1 MHTCDMAHSY
11 VWHSWCMCMMPHSC
25 VTCDIH
31 YRPASKTAWKGHMT
45 HASFIYDMTHT
56 HLSFPRCITRDMS
69 HLYVT
74 WLNHMWCDSSITDRP
89 HISHMWHAPSWMI
102 WLIHTW
108 HDSFI
113 RDMMVVRDVTYP
125 LQTSLSSFICDMTH
139 SYGIRL
145 IHMWR
150 DMTHSYTW
158 RDLCITDQPHV
169 WIVLARIWMSLVT
182 NMIGACHTYERVISR
197 VWMSHVTHGHE
208 SCRTHESPHTRL
220 SLVKRVM
227 SHTWM
232 SRGHESL
239 VNESQ
244 HTLEPVMIHTWL
256 SYPWCQTY
264 EWVTCKWVTA
274 HTRTSHDTHMTQLS
288 MMSNIWMSHL

>member
-1 MHTCDMAHSY
+1 MTHWSRTWWCALWPVIHVCVTWLMHTCDMAHSY

-158 RDLCITDQPHV
+158 RDLCYWPAPRMQSLGTHIDESCHEYDWGMSYV
-169 WIVLARIWMSLVT
+169 WESHLTRRNES
-182 NMIGACHTYERVISR
+182 CHTCA
-197 VWMSHVTHGHE
+197 W
-208 SCRTHESPHTRL
+208 
-220 SLVKRVM
+220 VM
-227 SHTWM
+227 SHTWVTA
-232 SRGHESL
+232 HKIESGKKSHVAH
-239 VNESQ
+239 VNES
-244 HTLEPVMIHTWL
+244 WAR
-256 SYPWCQTY
+256 
-264 EWVTCKWVTA
+264 VTCKWVTA